1 MAPGDVV
8 LQTHDPSRCVIAIA
22 LLVGLVGCSH
32 SRPMIDLAST
42 IPQAAGVRGAQPIDV
57 PSHARVRTPIVVT
70 TRTVFFELRQVRS
83 EPAGEATLVSVGRLL
98 VTRPDVHLCIEGNC
112 DELVRRSTTSRSD
125 NGEPTR
131 QRTT

>member
-1 MAPGDVV
+1 M
-8 LQTHDPSRCVIAIA
+8 IAIA

-70 TRTVFFELRQVRS
+70 TRTVFFDFDKSDLS
-83 EPAGEATLVSVGRLL
+83 PPAKLLLSVWVG
-98 VTRPDVHLCIEGNC
+98 
-112 DELVRRSTTSRSD
+112 SS
-125 NGEPTR
+125 
-131 QRTT
+131 